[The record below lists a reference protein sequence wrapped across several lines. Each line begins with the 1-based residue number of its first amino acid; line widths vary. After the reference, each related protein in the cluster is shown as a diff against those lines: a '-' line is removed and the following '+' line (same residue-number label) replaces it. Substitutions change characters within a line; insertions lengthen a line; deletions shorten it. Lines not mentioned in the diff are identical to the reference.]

1 MKFSIATRLWIP
13 VAVMSL
19 VTVVMTLGAASRT
32 RALLEVAQVTQE
44 KQQQRFELALRWRGL
59 TEANASRVQAGLAAN
74 DNAVADSMKGDI
86 ARTTEAINEIQ
97 KQLEALA
104 DGDDDKAAMAK
115 IAEQR
120 KAYIAARNDANKLK
134 AGGDN
139 DGSHQA
145 LKQKVVPAIEQYL
158 AAQQDF
164 VVLQQKR
171 SAALREAAGAE
182 RMRTVWGVSALMAM
196 IVGMLAL
203 ATAYF
208 VRTISAPLKSL
219 MQEAERIGEGDLFHV
234 ERDYRNDE
242 IGDVQRALAAMKSA
256 LRKVIREVRAS
267 ADGMQTASQEIA
279 SGNQDLSQ
287 RTEQT
292 ASNLQQ
298 AASSLSQLTVTV
310 QQSADSARTAN
321 QLAGSA
327 AEVAGRG
334 GTAVGDVVGT
344 MAQIDASAKKIN
356 DIIGTIDG
364 IAFQTNILALNAAVE
379 AARAGEHGKGFAVV
393 ASEVR
398 ALAQR
403 SAGAAREIKA
413 LIGDSV
419 TKVEVGSQQVRDAGA
434 TMNEIVASVQRVSDI
449 IGEISASTVE
459 QSQGI
464 GNVNGSVA
472 QLDQMTQ
479 QNAALV
485 EESAAAAES
494 LSEQAR
500 KLTALVGHFK
510 VSDPKPKPGDAANAP
525 TSPAS
530 APSPIARATAPV
542 TKPAAASRLAAKS
555 ATTTATTKSPA
566 FKPSASKSTAGAT
579 APKPVARPV
588 AKAPTPKTPTTAP
601 TPKPAAPATSGPSAA
616 TAPDGDWETF

>member
-13 VAVMSL
+13 VAVMS
-19 VTVVMTLGAASRT
+19 VMTVVMTLGAASRT
-32 RALLEVAQVTQE
+32 RALLEVAQVTQQR
-44 KQQQRFELALRWRGL
+44 QQQRFELALRWRGL

-74 DNAVADSMKGDI
+74 DNAVADAMKGDI
-86 ARTTEAINEIQ
+86 ARTTETINEVQ

-104 DGDDDKAAMAK
+104 EGDEDKAAMAR
-115 IAEQR
+115 IADQR

-139 DGSHQA
+139 EGSHQA

-182 RMRTVWGVSALMAM
+182 RMRTVWGVAALMAV
-196 IVGMLAL
+196 IVGLLAL

-219 MQEAERIGEGDLFHV
+219 MAEAERIGDGDLFHV
-234 ERDYRNDE
+234 ERDYREDE
-242 IGDVQRALAAMKSA
+242 IGDVQRALAAMKSS
-256 LRKVIREVRAS
+256 LRKVIREVRAT

-279 SGNQDLSQ
+279 SGNLDLSQ

-298 AASSLSQLTVTV
+298 AASSLSQLTGTV
-310 QQSADSARTAN
+310 QQSAESARTAN

-327 AEVAGRG
+327 AEVAERG
-334 GTAVGDVVGT
+334 GTAVSDVVGT

-464 GNVNGSVA
+464 GSVNGSVA

-500 KLTALVGHFK
+500 KLTALVGRFK
-510 VSDPKPKPGDAANAP
+510 VSDPKPKPGDAMNVVAAP
-525 TSPAS
+525 A
-530 APSPIARATAPV
+530 PIARA
-542 TKPAAASRLAAKS
+542 PA
-555 ATTTATTKSPA
+555 
-566 FKPSASKSTAGAT
+566 
-579 APKPVARPV
+579 PVARPAAAPRPATTPV
-588 AKAPTPKTPTTAP
+588 AKKPLAPKPSTTTKPPVAKTATKATASKPAAKPATKAPSPRAPAATHTPR
-601 TPKPAAPATSGPSAA
+601 PAAPAPSGPSATA
-616 TAPDGDWETF
+616 APDGDWETF

>member
-13 VAVMSL
+13 VAVMS
-19 VTVVMTLGAASRT
+19 VMTVAMSLGAASRT
-32 RALLEVAQVTQE
+32 RSLLEVAQATQE

-74 DNAVADSMKGDI
+74 DNAVADAMKGDI
-86 ARTTEAINEIQ
+86 AKTTETINGIQ

-104 DGDDDKAAMAK
+104 EGDDDKAAMAR
-115 IAEQR
+115 IAERRQ
-120 KAYIAARNDANKLK
+120 AYIATRNEANKLK
-134 AGGDN
+134 AGGDVN
-139 DGSHQA
+139 GAHQA
-145 LKQKVVPAIEQYL
+145 LQQKVVPAIEQYL
-158 AAQQDF
+158 VAQQDF
-164 VVLQQKR
+164 VTLQQQR

-182 RMRTVWGVSALMAM
+182 RMRTVWGVAALMTL
-196 IVGMLAL
+196 IVGLLAL

-219 MQEAERIGEGDLFHV
+219 MAEAERIGEGDLFHV
-234 ERDYRNDE
+234 DRDYSQDE
-242 IGDVQRALAAMKSA
+242 IGDVQRALAAMKSS

-279 SGNQDLSQ
+279 SGNQDLSH

-292 ASNLQQ
+292 ASNLQH
-298 AASSLSQLTVTV
+298 AASSLAQLTGTV

-327 AEVAGRG
+327 AEVAERG
-334 GTAVGDVVGT
+334 GTVVGEVVGT

-419 TKVEVGSQQVRDAGA
+419 AKVEAGSQLVRDAGA
-434 TMNEIVASVQRVSDI
+434 TMTEIVASVQRVSDI

-494 LSEQAR
+494 LSDQAR

-510 VSDPKPKPGDAANAP
+510 VSDPKPESVDTVGVTPPPAP
-525 TSPAS
+525 TRTSP
-530 APSPIARATAPV
+530 
-542 TKPAAASRLAAKS
+542 
-555 ATTTATTKSPA
+555 
-566 FKPSASKSTAGAT
+566 
-579 APKPVARPV
+579 
-588 AKAPTPKTPTTAP
+588 P
-601 TPKPAAPATSGPSAA
+601 TPKPAVAASMAKPTTTRPVAAKPAATRPSPPKAPAVSVAKARPAPAAPSTPKQAPAAAPGPSA
-616 TAPDGDWETF
+616 TSAPGDDWETF

>member
-13 VAVMSL
+13 VAVMS
-19 VTVVMTLGAASRT
+19 VMTVVMTLGAASRT

-44 KQQQRFELALRWRGL
+44 RQQQRFELALRWRGL

-74 DNAVADSMKGDI
+74 DNAVADAMKGDI
-86 ARTTEAINEIQ
+86 ARTTETINEVQ

-104 DGDDDKAAMAK
+104 EGDEDKAAMAR
-115 IAEQR
+115 IADQR

-139 DGSHQA
+139 EGSHQA

-182 RMRTVWGVSALMAM
+182 RMRTVWGVAALMAV
-196 IVGMLAL
+196 IVGLLAL

-219 MQEAERIGEGDLFHV
+219 MAEAERIGDGDLFHV
-234 ERDYRNDE
+234 ERDYREDE
-242 IGDVQRALAAMKSA
+242 IGDVQRALAAMKSS
-256 LRKVIREVRAS
+256 LRKVIREVRAT

-279 SGNQDLSQ
+279 SGNLDLSQ

-298 AASSLSQLTVTV
+298 AASSLSQLTGTV

-327 AEVAGRG
+327 AEVAERG
-334 GTAVGDVVGT
+334 GTAVSDVVGT

-464 GNVNGSVA
+464 GSVNGSVA

-500 KLTALVGHFK
+500 KLTALVGRFK
-510 VSDPKPKPGDAANAP
+510 VSDPKPKPGDAMNVVAAP
-525 TSPAS
+525 
-530 APSPIARATAPV
+530 APV
-542 TKPAAASRLAAKS
+542 ARVPAPVPRPAAAPRPAMTPVAAKTS
-555 ATTTATTKSPA
+555 TA
-566 FKPSASKSTAGAT
+566 KPSASKSPTHAT
-579 APKPVARPV
+579 AQKPVARPV
-588 AKAPTPKTPTTAP
+588 AKAPAPKPPAAAPTTKPTAP
-601 TPKPAAPATSGPSAA
+601 MPSGPSASA
-616 TAPDGDWETF
+616 VPDGDWETF

>member
-13 VAVMSL
+13 VAVMSV
-19 VTVVMTLGAASRT
+19 VTVVMSLGAASRT

-86 ARTTEAINEIQ
+86 ARTSESINDIQ
-97 KQLEALA
+97 KQLEGLA
-104 DGDDDKAAMAK
+104 EGDEDKAAMAK
-115 IAEQR
+115 IAERRQ
-120 KAYIAARNDANKLK
+120 AYIAVRNEANKLK

-182 RMRTVWGVSALMAM
+182 RMRTVWGVAALMTV
-196 IVGMLAL
+196 IVGLLAL

-219 MQEAERIGEGDLFHV
+219 MAEAERIGEGDLFHV
-234 ERDYRNDE
+234 EREYREDE

-256 LRKVIREVRAS
+256 LRKVIREVRAT

-298 AASSLSQLTVTV
+298 AASSLSQLTGTV
-310 QQSADSARTAN
+310 QQSAESARTAN

-334 GTAVGDVVGT
+334 GAAVGDVVGT

-464 GNVNGSVA
+464 GTVNGSVA

-510 VSDPKPKPGDAANAP
+510 VSDPKPKPGDAMNVVAAP
-525 TSPAS
+525 A
-530 APSPIARATAPV
+530 PIARASAPV
-542 TKPAAASRLAAKS
+542 AKPAAAPRPAATPVAAKTPMAKPLVS
-555 ATTTATTKSPA
+555 KTTTKATTT
-566 FKPSASKSTAGAT
+566 
-579 APKPVARPV
+579 KPVARPV
-588 AKAPTPKTPTTAP
+588 AKAPAPKASAVTH
-601 TPKPAAPATSGPSAA
+601 TPKPAAPTPSGPSATA
-616 TAPDGDWETF
+616 APDGDWETF

>member
-13 VAVMSL
+13 VAVMS
-19 VTVVMTLGAASRT
+19 VMTVAMSLGAASRT
-32 RALLEVAQVTQE
+32 RSLLEVAQATQE

-74 DNAVADSMKGDI
+74 DNAVADAMKGDI
-86 ARTTEAINEIQ
+86 AKTTETINGIQ

-104 DGDDDKAAMAK
+104 EGDDDKAAMAR
-115 IAEQR
+115 IAERRQ
-120 KAYIAARNDANKLK
+120 AYIATRNEANKLK
-134 AGGDN
+134 AGGDVN
-139 DGSHQA
+139 GAHQA
-145 LKQKVVPAIEQYL
+145 LQQKVVPAIEQYL
-158 AAQQDF
+158 VAQQDF
-164 VVLQQKR
+164 VTLQQQR
-171 SAALREAAGAE
+171 SAALRDAAGAE
-182 RMRTVWGVSALMAM
+182 RMRTVWGVAALMTL
-196 IVGMLAL
+196 IVGLLAL

-219 MQEAERIGEGDLFHV
+219 MAEAERIGEGDLFHV
-234 ERDYRNDE
+234 DRDYSRDE
-242 IGDVQRALAAMKSA
+242 IGDVQRALAAMKSS

-279 SGNQDLSQ
+279 SGNQDLSH

-292 ASNLQQ
+292 ASNLQH
-298 AASSLSQLTVTV
+298 AASSLAQLTGTV

-327 AEVAGRG
+327 AEVAERG
-334 GTAVGDVVGT
+334 GTVVGEVVGT

-419 TKVEVGSQQVRDAGA
+419 AKVEAGSQLVRDAGA
-434 TMNEIVASVQRVSDI
+434 TMTEIVASVQRVSDI

-494 LSEQAR
+494 LSDQAR

-510 VSDPKPKPGDAANAP
+510 VSDPKPGSVDAVGVTPPPAP
-525 TSPAS
+525 ARTS
-530 APSPIARATAPV
+530 
-542 TKPAAASRLAAKS
+542 
-555 ATTTATTKSPA
+555 
-566 FKPSASKSTAGAT
+566 
-579 APKPVARPV
+579 
-588 AKAPTPKTPTTAP
+588 AP
-601 TPKPAAPATSGPSAA
+601 TPKPAVAASMAKPTTTRPVAAKPAATRPSPPKAPAASVAKARPAPAAPSTPKQAPAAAPGPSA
-616 TAPDGDWETF
+616 TSAPGDDWETF

>member
-13 VAVMSL
+13 VAVMS
-19 VTVVMTLGAASRT
+19 VMTVVMSLGAASRT

-74 DNAVADSMKGDI
+74 DNAVADAMKADI
-86 ARTTEAINEIQ
+86 ARTTESINEIQ
-97 KQLEALA
+97 KQLEALT

-115 IAEQR
+115 IAERRQ
-120 KAYIAARNDANKLK
+120 AYIAVRNEANKLK
-134 AGGDN
+134 AGGDVE
-139 DGSHQA
+139 GSHKA
-145 LKQKVVPAIEQYL
+145 LKDKVAPAIEQYL
-158 AAQQDF
+158 VAQQDF
-164 VVLQQKR
+164 VSLQQKR
-171 SAALREAAGAE
+171 SASLREAAGAE
-182 RMRTVWGVSALMAM
+182 RMRTVWGVAALMAL
-196 IVGMLAL
+196 IVGALAL

-208 VRTISAPLKSL
+208 VRTISQPLKSL
-219 MQEAERIGEGDLFHV
+219 MAEAERIGEGDLFHV
-234 ERDYRNDE
+234 EREYRADE

-298 AASSLSQLTVTV
+298 AASSLSQLTGTV

-327 AEVAGRG
+327 AEVAERG
-334 GTAVGDVVGT
+334 GAAVGDVVGT

-403 SAGAAREIKA
+403 SASAAREIKA

-434 TMNEIVASVQRVSDI
+434 TMTEIVASVQRVSDI

-464 GNVNGSVA
+464 GSVNGSVA

-510 VSDPKPKPGDAANAP
+510 VSDPKPKGDEA
-525 TSPAS
+525 TSAKPAS
-530 APSPIARATAPV
+530 APMTSVSASPAASKPISAPRPAAVKQASTTVKPAVKSTVKAASSAAPKAAAKAVPAKSTPIA
-542 TKPAAASRLAAKS
+542 KPA
-555 ATTTATTKSPA
+555 PA
-566 FKPSASKSTAGAT
+566 
-579 APKPVARPV
+579 V
-588 AKAPTPKTPTTAP
+588 TPR
-601 TPKPAAPATSGPSAA
+601 APAPSGPSA
-616 TAPDGDWETF
+616 TSAPDGDWETF

>member
-13 VAVMSL
+13 VAVMAA

-32 RALLEVAQVTQE
+32 RTLLAAAQITQE
-44 KQQQRFELALRWRGL
+44 QQQQRFELALRWRGL

-74 DNAVADSMKGDI
+74 DNAVADAMKGDI
-86 ARTTEAINEIQ
+86 ARTTETINEVQ

-104 DGDDDKAAMAK
+104 DGEDDKAAMAK
-115 IAEQR
+115 IADRR
-120 KAYIAARNDANKLK
+120 KAYIAARNEAAKLK
-134 AGGDN
+134 SGGDVE
-139 DGSHQA
+139 GSHKA
-145 LKQKVVPAIEQYL
+145 LQSQVVPAIEQYL
-158 AAQQDF
+158 TAQQEF
-164 VVLQQKR
+164 VALQQKR

-182 RMRTVWGVSALMAM
+182 RMRTVWGVAAMMAA
-196 IVGMLAL
+196 IVGLLAL

-208 VRTISAPLKSL
+208 VRTISTPLKSL
-219 MQEAERIGEGDLFHV
+219 MVEAERIGEGDLFHV
-234 ERDYRNDE
+234 DRDYNNDE
-242 IGDVQRALAAMKSA
+242 IGDVQRALAAMKSS

-298 AASSLSQLTVTV
+298 AASSLAQLTGTV

-327 AEVAGRG
+327 AEVAERG
-334 GTAVGDVVGT
+334 GAVVGEVVGT

-419 TKVEVGSQQVRDAGA
+419 TKVEAGSQLVRDAGA
-434 TMNEIVASVQRVSDI
+434 TMTEIVASVQRVSDI

-464 GNVNGSVA
+464 GTVNGSVA

-510 VSDPKPKPGDAANAP
+510 VSDPKPAEGNPPPSAAAPKPLAAP
-525 TSPAS
+525 
-530 APSPIARATAPV
+530 R
-542 TKPAAASRLAAKS
+542 PAAAPAAKAPIAKPVAAKTS
-555 ATTTATTKSPA
+555 AARASTTTA
-566 FKPSASKSTAGAT
+566 AS
-579 APKPVARPV
+579 RPV
-588 AKAPTPKTPTTAP
+588 AKASPAPAPVPK
-601 TPKPAAPATSGPSAA
+601 AAPPAPAGPSA
-616 TAPDGDWETF
+616 TSAPGDDWETF

>member
-13 VAVMSL
+13 VAVMS
-19 VTVVMTLGAASRT
+19 VMTVVMTLGAASRT

-74 DNAVADSMKGDI
+74 DNAVADAMKADI
-86 ARTTEAINEIQ
+86 ARTTETINDVQ

-104 DGDDDKAAMAK
+104 EGDEDKAAMAK

-120 KAYIAARNDANKLK
+120 KVYIAARNDANKLK

-139 DGSHQA
+139 DGAHQA

-164 VVLQQKR
+164 VALQQKR
-171 SAALREAAGAE
+171 SASLREAAGAE
-182 RMRTVWGVSALMAM
+182 RMRTLWGVATLMAV
-196 IVGMLAL
+196 IVGLLAL

-219 MQEAERIGEGDLFHV
+219 MSEAERIGEGDLYHV
-234 ERDYRNDE
+234 ERDYRDDE
-242 IGDVQRALAAMKSA
+242 IGDVQRALAAMKSS

-279 SGNQDLSQ
+279 SGNQDLSL

-292 ASNLQQ
+292 ASSLQQ
-298 AASSLSQLTVTV
+298 AASSLSQLTGTV
-310 QQSADSARTAN
+310 QQSAESARTAN

-327 AEVAGRG
+327 AEVAERG

-419 TKVEVGSQQVRDAGA
+419 TKVEVGSQQVRNAGA

-464 GNVNGSVA
+464 GSVNGSVS

-510 VSDPKPKPGDAANAP
+510 VSDPKPTQEEATSVVAA
-525 TSPAS
+525 PA
-530 APSPIARATAPV
+530 PIARAAAPVARPATAPR
-542 TKPAAASRLAAKS
+542 PAATPVAKKPPAPRPSTATKTPVVKTAAK
-555 ATTTATTKSPA
+555 
-566 FKPSASKSTAGAT
+566 AS

-588 AKAPTPKTPTTAP
+588 PKAPAPKAPAASHTPR
-601 TPKPAAPATSGPSAA
+601 PAAPKPSGPSATA
-616 TAPDGDWETF
+616 APDGDWETF

>member
-1 MKFSIATRLWIP
+1 MKLSIATRLWIP
-13 VAVMSL
+13 VAVMAV
-19 VTVVMTLGAASRT
+19 VTVVMTIGAATRT
-32 RALLEVAQVTQE
+32 RTLLAASQVMQE
-44 KQQQRFELALRWRGL
+44 KQQERFELALRWRGL

-74 DNAVADSMKGDI
+74 DNAVADAMKADI
-86 ARTTEAINEIQ
+86 ARTTETISGIQ

-104 DGDDDKAAMAK
+104 DGDDDKAAMAR
-115 IAEQR
+115 IAERRQ
-120 KAYIAARNDANKLK
+120 AYIAARNEASKLK
-134 AGGDN
+134 SGGDVAAA
-139 DGSHQA
+139 HRA
-145 LKQKVVPAIEQYL
+145 LREKVVPVIEQYL
-158 AAQQDF
+158 VAQQEF
-164 VVLQQKR
+164 VTLQQRR
-171 SAALREAAGAE
+171 SAALREANGAE
-182 RMRTVWGVSALMAM
+182 RMRTVWGVAAM
-196 IVGMLAL
+196 MSVIVVLLSM

-208 VRTISAPLKSL
+208 VRTISQPLKSL
-219 MQEAERIGEGDLFHV
+219 VAEAERIGEGDLFHV
-234 ERDYRNDE
+234 ERAYRADE
-242 IGDVQRALAAMKSA
+242 IGDVQRALASMKSA
-256 LRKVIREVRAS
+256 LRKVIREVRGS

-279 SGNQDLSQ
+279 SGNQDLSL

-292 ASNLQQ
+292 ASNLQH
-298 AASSLSQLTVTV
+298 AASSLAQLTGTV

-327 AEVAGRG
+327 AEVAERG
-334 GTAVGDVVGT
+334 GTVVAEVVGT
-344 MAQIDASAKKIN
+344 MAQIDASAKKIH

-403 SAGAAREIKA
+403 SAEAAREIKA

-419 TKVEVGSQQVRDAGA
+419 TKVEAGSQLVRDAGA
-434 TMNEIVASVQRVSDI
+434 TMTEIVASVQRVSDI

-494 LSEQAR
+494 LSDQAR
-500 KLTALVGHFK
+500 KLAALVGHFK
-510 VSDPKPKPGDAANAP
+510 VSDPRPEHNGSEAAMPPLKPVAPAPAVKPPVAPRAAAVP
-525 TSPAS
+525 VAARTSATKAS
-530 APSPIARATAPV
+530 A
-542 TKPAAASRLAAKS
+542 TK
-555 ATTTATTKSPA
+555 
-566 FKPSASKSTAGAT
+566 AGAT
-579 APKPVARPV
+579 KLAAAKTPATGVAKPPAPAKPAPAPAPK
-588 AKAPTPKTPTTAP
+588 APPP
-601 TPKPAAPATSGPSAA
+601 APAGPSA
-616 TAPDGDWETF
+616 TSAPGDDWETF